1 MHPGLNA
8 NDQSNCCI
16 LFKEEKDDSKVNSFL
31 CTTDANERCQY
42 STMLL
47 TRKLLV
53 DCKRFHDSEYKKV
66 EKANQEL
73 EISLLKEKGAMEEVD
88 GNGKERF
95 VPLPS
100 DYFGVNYAQ
109 TMSTLGL
116 NKVDEAKLEDHNA
129 IFAKPHL
136 GRWSG

>member
-1 MHPGLNA
+1 M
-8 NDQSNCCI
+8 I
-16 LFKEEKDDSKVNSFL
+16 LL
-31 CTTDANERCQY
+31 
-42 STMLL
+42 
-47 TRKLLV
+47 RKMLV

-66 EKANQEL
+66 EKANEEL
-73 EISLLKEKGAMEEVD
+73 DISLLKDKGAMEEVD

-109 TMSTLGL
+109 TMSTLGQIQ
-116 NKVDEAKLEDHNA
+116 VDEAKLEDMNA
-129 IFAKPHL
+129 VFSKPHL